1 MTPEELKDFTLAAR
15 QIALQYQLEA
25 FSDTQTKQLQ
35 KAILDAGKVVIG
47 RANDART
54 AGQAQQAFNDLQ
66 VLNAALKQKTGESIA
81 NLSFATFSF
90 SAVEMGKALTFDG
103 LADNVSFTMLSPAQ
117 IRAAVNAPI
126 GGGLLEDWVE
136 RVFNSTMPRGELL
149 SQYLAGSSVAGFTDA
164 LSEKFL
170 LDARSAETLART
182 WINRASNDATM
193 EVYNQNR
200 DVITKVEWSSV
211 MEIDT
216 SAPGRGT
223 CIRCLALDGRQYEFD
238 DPDKPPMP
246 LHPRCR
252 CHWKSVTK
260 SYRELGLDIDEI
272 EKVARPYVINDQ
284 LTKKVGQFEGSS
296 ESWLKRQT
304 KKYQESV
311 LGVKRTEKFRA
322 GEWSFDDMVTDTGSL
337 KLLDGDKLKLK
348 PAQPTR
354 DTMQF

>member
-1 MTPEELKDFTLAAR
+1 
-15 QIALQYQLEA
+15 
-25 FSDTQTKQLQ
+25 
-35 KAILDAGKVVIG
+35 
-47 RANDART
+47 
-54 AGQAQQAFNDLQ
+54 
-66 VLNAALKQKTGESIA
+66 
-81 NLSFATFSF
+81 
-90 SAVEMGKALTFDG
+90 
-103 LADNVSFTMLSPAQ
+103 
-117 IRAAVNAPI
+117 
-126 GGGLLEDWVE
+126 
-136 RVFNSTMPRGELL
+136 
-149 SQYLAGSSVAGFTDA
+149 
-164 LSEKFL
+164 
-170 LDARSAETLART
+170 
-182 WINRASNDATM
+182 
-193 EVYNQNR
+193 
-200 DVITKVEWSSV
+200 
-211 MEIDT
+211 
-216 SAPGRGT
+216 
-223 CIRCLALDGRQYEFD
+223 
-238 DPDKPPMP
+238 MP

-322 GEWSFDDMVTDTGSL
+322 GEWSLDDMVTDTGSL